1 MYFLRKLYLVRI
13 DFHVRKLVKKAIE
26 INHNCEYISV
36 SVRGWVERSE
46 NINKRLLL
54 RSCQGPQSLALLGYC
69 YRGTYKKSTY
79 VILAVPRKW
88 FGSADCVQRDKKN
101 SVYSVTIC
109 WSEPFSRDG
118 RYVCRN
124 WWTLST
130 TWKCIYFCWSNFL

>member
-1 MYFLRKLYLVRI
+1 MHFLRKLDLVRI

-26 INHNCEYISV
+26 INHNCEYTYCISV

-79 VILAVPRKW
+79 VMLAVPRK
-88 FGSADCVQRDKKN
+88 
-101 SVYSVTIC
+101 
-109 WSEPFSRDG
+109 
-118 RYVCRN
+118 
-124 WWTLST
+124 
-130 TWKCIYFCWSNFL
+130 